1 MAKQYNTETLS
12 GQVITYLSKYC
23 KSELTSIEYYPRLH
37 SFDLGFKINPLVN
50 LQSSGL
56 RIHVQRP
63 TMNAELYDVIIPLI
77 NMIHGEVTEED
88 EEFIDISFTKKR
100 KISKAAQ
107 EYIVD
112 NNIGTLD
119 GIFKQFPNLVFAQ
132 GNYSIKQCASTVV
145 SLGYRKLTNTGNYRG
160 LPDKMRN
167 WLKDYPIFEL
177 AFDVYCPMKS
187 SRVAFVTPDGFKDF
201 FQLKYLSDLVQITEP
216 TDFKREDD
224 TNTNAITFDL

>member
-1 MAKQYNTETLS
+1 MTKQYNTETLS
-12 GQVITYLSKYC
+12 AQVITYLSKYC
-23 KSELTSIEYYPRLH
+23 KSELTSIEYYPQLH

-50 LQSSGL
+50 LQSGGL

-63 TMNAELYDVIIPLI
+63 TMNTELYDVVIPLI

-88 EEFIDISFTKKR
+88 EDFIDISLTRKR

-107 EYIVD
+107 EYIAD

-119 GIFKQFPNLVFAQ
+119 GIFKQFPNVMFAH
-132 GNYSIKQCASTVV
+132 GNYSIKQCVSTVV
-145 SLGYRKLTNTGNYRG
+145 SLGYRKLTGADNYRC
-160 LPDKMRN
+160 LPDKMIN

-177 AFDVYCPMKS
+177 AFDVDCPTKS

-201 FQLKYLSDLVQITEP
+201 FQFKYLSDLVQLTEP

>member
-23 KSELTSIEYYPRLH
+23 KSELTSIEYYPALH

-50 LQSSGL
+50 LQSGGL
-56 RIHVQRP
+56 RIHVQRL
-63 TMNAELYDVIIPLI
+63 TMNTELYDVIIPLI

-100 KISKAAQ
+100 KISKAVQ

-119 GIFKQFPNLVFAQ
+119 GILN
-132 GNYSIKQCASTVV
+132 N
-145 SLGYRKLTNTGNYRG
+145 
-160 LPDKMRN
+160 
-167 WLKDYPIFEL
+167 
-177 AFDVYCPMKS
+177 
-187 SRVAFVTPDGFKDF
+187 
-201 FQLKYLSDLVQITEP
+201 FQM
-216 TDFKREDD
+216 
-224 TNTNAITFDL
+224 

>member
-12 GQVITYLSKYC
+12 AQVITYLSKYC
-23 KSELTSIEYYPRLH
+23 KSELTSIEYYPQLH

-50 LQSSGL
+50 LQSGGL

-63 TMNAELYDVIIPLI
+63 TMNTELYDVIIPLI
-77 NMIHGEVTEED
+77 NMIHGEVTEDDED
-88 EEFIDISFTKKR
+88 FIDISLTRKH

-132 GNYSIKQCASTVV
+132 GNYSIKQQASTVV
-145 SLGYRKLTNTGNYRG
+145 SLGYRKFTGADNYRC

-167 WLKDYPIFEL
+167 WLENYPIFEL
-177 AFDVYCPMKS
+177 AFDVGCPTKS

-201 FQLKYLSDLVQITEP
+201 FQFKYLSDLVQITKP

-224 TNTNAITFDL
+224 TNTNAVAFDL